1 MKDPFT
7 LLPQDKLLHILGS
20 AFLVYTFGLWINPL
34 YVLAAV
40 VALGAWKEWYWD
52 AKHPETHSVDLWDFV
67 AGLSGAAY
75 AYLMLYMRFH

>member
-7 LLPQDKLLHILGS
+7 LLPADKLLYILGS

-40 VALGAWKEWYWD
+40 IALGVLKEWVWD
-52 AKHPETHSVDLWDFV
+52 ATHPATHTVDPWDFI
-67 AGLSGAAY
+67 AGLGGAGFA
-75 AYLMLYMRFH
+75 ALMIRFSH

>member
-7 LLPQDKLLHILGS
+7 LLPTDKLLYILGS

-40 VALGAWKEWYWD
+40 IALGVLKEWVWD
-52 AKHPETHSVDLWDFV
+52 AKHPETHTVDPWDFA
-67 AGLSGAAY
+67 AGCAGAFFAFVLL
-75 AYLMLYMRFH
+75 YLRFK